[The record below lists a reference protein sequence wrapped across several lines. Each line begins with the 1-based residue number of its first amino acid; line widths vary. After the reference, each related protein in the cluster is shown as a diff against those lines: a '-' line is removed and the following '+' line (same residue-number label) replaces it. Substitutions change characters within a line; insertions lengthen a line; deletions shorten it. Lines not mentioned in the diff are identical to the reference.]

1 MKANFVFL
9 IIFLQLFIGGNFHRL
24 PSVENSNKT
33 FVCEAVNE
41 NFILHTEKITTLPVE
56 EQPIYNGNDTPVVF
70 GSHILKIQ
78 LHSQILQ
85 NILYH
90 KTESYLVQ
98 NILTPNNDSYY
109 KKRFNKLRILQI

>member
-9 IIFLQLFIGGNFHRL
+9 IIFLQLFIGGNFQRL

-33 FVCEAVNE
+33 CVCEAVNG
-41 NFILHTEKITTLPVE
+41 NFVLPTEKITSLPVE

-78 LHSQILQ
+78 LHAQILQ

-109 KKRFNKLRILQI
+109 KKRFNKLRVLQI